1 MTAIGKY
8 HWDNVYATKPAATVS
23 WFQAAPTPSL
33 EALEG
38 IGLLPDRSLI
48 DVGGGAST
56 LVDALLDR
64 GWSDLTVLDIST
76 AALEESRRRLG
87 SRAQEVDW
95 IVADISAWQP
105 RRRYDVWHDR
115 AVFHFL
121 TDAADR
127 AAYRQALLDALA
139 PHGTVV
145 VATFAPDG
153 PEQCSGLAVQR
164 YDANQLASEFGP
176 GFVMLRHW
184 TEGHVTPAGNRQSFT
199 WIVLQMQ

>member
-1 MTAIGKY
+1 MTAIDKN
-8 HWDNVYATKPAATVS
+8 HWDNVYATKAVAAVS
-23 WFQAAPTPSL
+23 WFQAVPTPSL
-33 EALEG
+33 EALDG
-38 IGLLPDRSLI
+38 IGLPFDRSLI

-64 GWSDLTVLDIST
+64 GWSDLSVLDIST

-87 SRAQEVDW
+87 NRAQEVGW
-95 IVADISAWQP
+95 IAADLLAWQP

-121 TDAADR
+121 TSAADR
-127 AAYRQALLDALA
+127 GAYRQALQDALA

-164 YDANQLASEFGP
+164 YDADQLASEFGQ

-184 TEGHVTPAGNRQSFT
+184 SEHHVTPSGNRQSFT
-199 WIVLQMQ
+199 WVVLQIL